1 MTMLSDAARALYA
14 GPDIAPVATLLPDGG
29 PRSVPV
35 MTGVEG
41 EYLALFTS
49 PTSRKRR
56 NLAAD
61 DHIAISVHVIVAAF
75 G

>member
-1 MTMLSDAARALYA
+1 VTVLHDEARALFA

-49 PTSRKRR
+49 PTSRKGR

-61 DHIAISVHVIVAAF
+61 DRIAISVHVIVAAL